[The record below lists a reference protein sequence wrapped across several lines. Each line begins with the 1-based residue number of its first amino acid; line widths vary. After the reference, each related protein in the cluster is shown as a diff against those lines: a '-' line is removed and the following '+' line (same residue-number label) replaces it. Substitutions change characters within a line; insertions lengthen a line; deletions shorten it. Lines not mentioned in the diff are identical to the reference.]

1 MNNPCLKFQDNKVA
15 LSSKVQPSKNIL
27 LGHFDSL
34 RQDHYVVLTHQEPV
48 THWCSMI
55 CQKNGLL
62 G

>member
-1 MNNPCLKFQDNKVA
+1 MPRKMNNPCLKFQDNKVA

-48 THWCSMI
+48 TH
-55 CQKNGLL
+55 
-62 G
+62 